1 MTKRYS
7 SKTPKRSWGG
17 NASVKS
23 TRDDISW
30 FDLHPETTRGI
41 IVILLLLAAALSVL
55 SFFGLSG
62 TLGDGIIKVL
72 SYAFGWGRFLFPLIV
87 LVPAIMLFM
96 DDRFEWNWSNT
107 VGIVLLAFSLTG
119 LFHVFTPVT
128 ESVAKVSTGDGG
140 GYLGVAISYPLLK
153 IMGMYGAFI
162 VLLALILIAVLLV
175 FRTSLQSVMSGGGFF
190 AWVGDV
196 TLTVWGFL
204 RSIPSKLRGEKP
216 QTFGEDEDEHAEPAS
231 NEALPQFA
239 ARDLSESGKL
249 AIAQPGKQSEMPL
262 GEQPAKTPK
271 LRVRLST
278 DLLDTNVTNPTSG
291 NIDQNKEIIQR
302 TLDNFG
308 IPVEMHDVSVGPTVT
323 QYTLKPDEGVKLS
336 QITTL
341 QNDLALALAAHPIRI
356 EAPIPGKSLVGIEIP
371 NQKVSMVRLKEIID
385 SQVFKKRE
393 SNLAVALGKDVGGNA
408 VIAHLDAM
416 PHLLIAGATGSGK
429 SVMINS
435 LIVSLLFQSAPE
447 DLRLILVDPKR
458 VEMTVYNDIPYLL
471 TPVITETKKTINA
484 LRWLVSEMD
493 RRYEL
498 LQHAGKRNIAS
509 FNKEAQQHMPYI
521 VLVIDELA
529 DLMAVAAN
537 DVEAAIVRL
546 AQMARAVGIHL
557 VVATQRPSVDV
568 ITGLIKANIT
578 SRIAFTVASLIDSR
592 TIIDSSGAEKL
603 LGRGDMLF
611 VSAESSKPRR
621 IQGVFVSDQEISRV
635 TSFLKEQGEPEYN
648 EEVTVKTGASG
659 QSGGVVS
666 NNDDDSDPM
675 LEEAT
680 EIIVQAGKASASM
693 LQRRL
698 RLGYARAARILDILE
713 ERGIIGSADGAKP
726 REVLISKEQFAA
738 NPKEEMEVLDAEPEE
753 TDETMESA
761 LDEDEENAEQKKE
774 YF

>member
-1 MTKRYS
+1 MVKRS
-7 SKTPKRSWGG
+7 SPKSSKRSWGG
-17 NASVKS
+17 PASVKS

-41 IVILLLLAAALSVL
+41 IVILLLLAAVLAVL

-62 TLGDGIIKVL
+62 TLGAGIVKVL

-87 LVPAIMLFM
+87 LVPAIMLFL

-107 VGIVLLAFSLTG
+107 VGIVLLALSITG
-119 LFHVFTPVT
+119 IFHIFTPVA

-153 IMGMYGAFI
+153 IMGTYASFV
-162 VLLALILIAVLLV
+162 VLLALLLIAVLLV
-175 FRTSLQSVMSGGGFF
+175 FRTSLQSLMSGAGFF
-190 AWVGDV
+190 AWVGDI
-196 TLTVWGFL
+196 TLTVWGFA
-204 RSIPSKLRGEKP
+204 RSIPSKLRGEKQ
-216 QTFGEDEDEHAEPAS
+216 QTFAGDESENEEPTT
-231 NEALPQFA
+231 EGPLPQFA

-249 AIAQPGKQSEMPL
+249 AVSQPGQQSEMPL

-271 LRVRLST
+271 LRMRLST
-278 DLLDTNVTNPTSG
+278 DLLETNVTNPTSG

-308 IPVEMHDVSVGPTVT
+308 IPVEMGEVSVGPTVT

-385 SQVFKKRE
+385 SQVFKKRS

-493 RRYEL
+493 RRYEV

-509 FNKEAQQHMPYI
+509 YNKDAQQHMPYI

-578 SRIAFTVASLIDSR
+578 SRVAFTVASLIDSR

-611 VSAESSKPRR
+611 VSAESSKPKR
-621 IQGVFVSDQEISRV
+621 IQGVFVSDQEIGRV
-635 TSFLKEQGEPEYN
+635 CSFLKEQGEPEYD
-648 EEVTVKTGASG
+648 EEVTVKTVGSG

-666 NNDDDSDPM
+666 NDDNNDPM

-680 EIIVQAGKASASM
+680 EIIVAAGKGSASM

-713 ERGIIGSADGAKP
+713 ERGIIGPADGAKP
-726 REVLISKEQFAA
+726 REVLVSKEQFAA
-738 NPKEEMEVLDAEPEE
+738 NSREESGSPEGAETEE
-753 TDETMESA
+753 ANEA
-761 LDEDEENAEQKKE
+761 FEDTTQEEEEENFEEK
-774 YF
+774 F